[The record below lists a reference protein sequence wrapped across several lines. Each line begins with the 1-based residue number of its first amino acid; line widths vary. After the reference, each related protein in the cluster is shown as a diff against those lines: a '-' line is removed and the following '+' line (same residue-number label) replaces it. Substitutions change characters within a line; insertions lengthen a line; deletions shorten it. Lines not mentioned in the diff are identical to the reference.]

1 MCGHD
6 SCYVS
11 AFRVFTY
18 LKRENGKKGNLIKSK
33 NTCSPVKTQQNLCVV
48 ILKKILNTTRQIDR
62 DTQFLSRKKTFFL
75 WIFSAK
81 LSSKHVT

>member
-18 LKRENGKKGNLIKSK
+18 LKRENGKK
-33 NTCSPVKTQQNLCVV
+33 V
-48 ILKKILNTTRQIDR
+48 I
-62 DTQFLSRKKTFFL
+62 
-75 WIFSAK
+75 
-81 LSSKHVT
+81 SSKVKIHVPQLKLNKTCVW